1 LRVSWTGK
9 RSNKSILKEIS
20 PEYSLEGLVQKLKL
34 QYFAHLMRG
43 ANSLEKTLMLGKI
56 EGKRRRGWQRMRWID
71 SITNSMNIYLSKLWE
86 ILKGREAWRA
96 AVSGVTNSQTW
107 PSN

>member
-1 LRVSWTGK
+1 
-9 RSNKSILKEIS
+9 
-20 PEYSLEGLVQKLKL
+20 
-34 QYFAHLMRG
+34 M
-43 ANSLEKTLMLGKI
+43 
-56 EGKRRRGWQRMRWID
+56 ID

-86 ILKGREAWRA
+86 ILKGREAWHA

>member
-1 LRVSWTGK
+1 MRVSWTGK

-20 PEYSLEGLVQKLKL
+20 PEYLLEGLVQKLKL

-43 ANSLEKTLMLGKI
+43 TNSLENTLMLGKI
-56 EGKRRRGWQRMRWID
+56 EGKRRRGWQRMRWRD

-86 ILKGREAWRA
+86 ILKGREA
-96 AVSGVTNSQTW
+96 
-107 PSN
+107 